1 MQLLMYLS
9 FNQKML
15 TSILLCYTYAAPGLC
30 VGFSSH
36 EYFFTQF
43 IFTLCQFHF
52 YWVPFHCYIWPR
64 ESGQRDFI
72 TNSFDSLN
80 LVLAPCFQTLSVTSC
95 TTQLNFFFVLLGF
108 SFTCFSWI
116 VKFFFYILTVWANE
130 AVVSCLSVGLI
141 ILIHGIL
148 LNCAYIVWFVFLYV
162 YFLPSYT
169 PMFSV
174 TWVVE
179 NVRWQCVWHKRTNT
193 VEGCAFL
200 QTLSDIGCV
209 HIVACK

>member
-1 MQLLMYLS
+1 MSVSLLLGPISLLHLTQRKRSAWLHNQLIWFSKFGLGTVFPNTVCDLMYHTVK
-9 FNQKML
+9 F
-15 TSILLCYTYAAPGLC
+15 LLC
-30 VGFSSH
+30 
-36 EYFFTQF
+36 F
-43 IFTLCQFHF
+43 IGVLFHLFLLNCQILFLHF
-52 YWVPFHCYIWPR
+52 NSLSQWGCCLL
-64 ESGQRDFI
+64 FI
-72 TNSFDSLN
+72 SWYNHFD
-80 LVLAPCFQTLSVTSC
+80 T
-95 TTQLNFFFVLLGF
+95 
-108 SFTCFSWI
+108 WDI

-179 NVRWQCVWHKRTNT
+179 NVRWQCVWHKHTNT

-209 HIVACK
+209 HIVTCK